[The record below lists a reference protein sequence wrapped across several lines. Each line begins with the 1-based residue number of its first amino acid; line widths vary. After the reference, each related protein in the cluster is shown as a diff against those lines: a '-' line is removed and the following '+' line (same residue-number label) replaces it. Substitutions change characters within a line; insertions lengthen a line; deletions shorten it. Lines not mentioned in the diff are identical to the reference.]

1 MCDKM
6 FYEPLKNGCI
16 PPAKS
21 CPDCRKYFD
30 RAQCVKS
37 RVEGDVDYKFIRQ
50 LLDRDTCEYCGKK
63 LSWEEREI
71 EHKIPVNK
79 GGNNNNTNLCIS
91 CVQCNHEKGD
101 MTYDEY
107 MEFRKSLMFTSSE
120 RKFILDMISR
130 HNLLYK
136 TEYVDE
142 FIEERDSDEPIVKNK
157 TIKDVKG
164 KATGLRKVFVY
175 TSTMKISRKVVETR
189 LTDWGKMYNIMCR
202 AFNKKQL
209 KKSTEYEILDAVPV
223 NVDEEVEGVSF
234 YLRQ

>member
-1 MCDKM
+1 
-6 FYEPLKNGCI
+6 
-16 PPAKS
+16 
-21 CPDCRKYFD
+21 
-30 RAQCVKS
+30 
-37 RVEGDVDYKFIRQ
+37 
-50 LLDRDTCEYCGKK
+50 
-63 LSWEEREI
+63 
-71 EHKIPVNK
+71 
-79 GGNNNNTNLCIS
+79 
-91 CVQCNHEKGD
+91 
-101 MTYDEY
+101 
-107 MEFRKSLMFTSSE
+107 MFTSSE

-164 KATGLRKVFVY
+164 KTTGLRKVFVY
-175 TSTMKISRKVVETR
+175 TSTMKISRRVVETR

-209 KKSTEYEILDAVPV
+209 KESTEYEILDAVPV